1 MRLFFT
7 PLFVFERKQ
16 IAMIADEKS
25 PTRISHR
32 IFATSRS
39 EMGINMNKNKY
50 RLTGVI
56 VIFCAVYSV
65 LIFWNK
71 TNMKTVLTE
80 VCKELLLQTG
90 VPSYAYIKNV
100 DNDDFTF
107 FENVINDICPINE
120 YLMANENTGA
130 VYTAAD
136 GIVQGNPAQDSENT
150 SGKSSENA
158 ADVQISAEQTDR
170 TVPSQEN
177 TSNAAQPDNS
187 AQNADTQA
195 QQGENA
201 DARQVISRNTVT
213 GTVFSKAQL
222 CDFSFVSKFYTVTSI
237 TSLTENILRPEEFL
251 NKDLSIT
258 KDVTKP
264 QILIFHTHSQ
274 ETFADSVA
282 GDPTTTIVGVGD
294 YLTELLTQKYG
305 YQVIHDTSV
314 YDYVDGKLDR
324 SKAYTYAEEGIAKI
338 LQENPSI
345 EVVIDLHRDGVAET
359 THLLTEVDGKKMAKI
374 MFFNGLSYSR
384 VNGDIGYLYNPYR
397 DDNLAMSLQ
406 MQLIGKAYYPDFLR
420 NIYVNAYRYC
430 LHERGRSML
439 IEAGAQTNTVEEVKN
454 AMEPLADILNKFL
467 SGEKVYE

>member
-1 MRLFFT
+1 MHR
-7 PLFVFERKQ
+7 EIRRRIRK
-16 IAMIADEKS
+16 IL
-25 PTRISHR
+25 P
-32 IFATSRS
+32 
-39 EMGINMNKNKY
+39 
-50 RLTGVI
+50 V
-56 VIFCAVYSV
+56 
-65 LIFWNK
+65 
-71 TNMKTVLTE
+71 
-80 VCKELLLQTG
+80 
-90 VPSYAYIKNV
+90 
-100 DNDDFTF
+100 
-107 FENVINDICPINE
+107 
-120 YLMANENTGA
+120 NT
-130 VYTAAD
+130 
-136 GIVQGNPAQDSENT
+136 
-150 SGKSSENA
+150 SENA

-170 TVPSQEN
+170 TVPLQEN

-237 TSLTENILRPEEFL
+237 TSLTENILRPEEFI

-324 SKAYTYAEEGIAKI
+324 SKAYTYAEEGIDKVFCK
-338 LQENPSI
+338 ENPSI
-345 EVVIDLHRDGVAET
+345 EVVIDLRPGRCGRKPRI
-359 THLLTEVDGKKMAKI
+359 LLTEVDGTK
-374 MFFNGLSYSR
+374 NGLK
-384 VNGDIGYLYNPYR
+384 LC
-397 DDNLAMSLQ
+397 
-406 MQLIGKAYYPDFLR
+406 F
-420 NIYVNAYRYC
+420 
-430 LHERGRSML
+430 
-439 IEAGAQTNTVEEVKN
+439 
-454 AMEPLADILNKFL
+454 
-467 SGEKVYE
+467 

>member
-1 MRLFFT
+1 M
-7 PLFVFERKQ
+7 
-16 IAMIADEKS
+16 
-25 PTRISHR
+25 
-32 IFATSRS
+32 
-39 EMGINMNKNKY
+39 
-50 RLTGVI
+50 
-56 VIFCAVYSV
+56 
-65 LIFWNK
+65 
-71 TNMKTVLTE
+71 
-80 VCKELLLQTG
+80 
-90 VPSYAYIKNV
+90 
-100 DNDDFTF
+100 
-107 FENVINDICPINE
+107 
-120 YLMANENTGA
+120 
-130 VYTAAD
+130 
-136 GIVQGNPAQDSENT
+136 
-150 SGKSSENA
+150 
-158 ADVQISAEQTDR
+158 
-170 TVPSQEN
+170 
-177 TSNAAQPDNS
+177 
-187 AQNADTQA
+187 
-195 QQGENA
+195 
-201 DARQVISRNTVT
+201 
-213 GTVFSKAQL
+213 
-222 CDFSFVSKFYTVTSI
+222 
-237 TSLTENILRPEEFL
+237 
-251 NKDLSIT
+251 SIT

-274 ETFADSVA
+274 ETFLDSVA

>member
-1 MRLFFT
+1 M
-7 PLFVFERKQ
+7 
-16 IAMIADEKS
+16 
-25 PTRISHR
+25 
-32 IFATSRS
+32 
-39 EMGINMNKNKY
+39 
-50 RLTGVI
+50 
-56 VIFCAVYSV
+56 
-65 LIFWNK
+65 
-71 TNMKTVLTE
+71 
-80 VCKELLLQTG
+80 
-90 VPSYAYIKNV
+90 
-100 DNDDFTF
+100 
-107 FENVINDICPINE
+107 
-120 YLMANENTGA
+120 
-130 VYTAAD
+130 
-136 GIVQGNPAQDSENT
+136 
-150 SGKSSENA
+150 
-158 ADVQISAEQTDR
+158 
-170 TVPSQEN
+170 
-177 TSNAAQPDNS
+177 
-187 AQNADTQA
+187 
-195 QQGENA
+195 
-201 DARQVISRNTVT
+201 
-213 GTVFSKAQL
+213 
-222 CDFSFVSKFYTVTSI
+222 
-237 TSLTENILRPEEFL
+237 TENILRPEEFL

>member
-1 MRLFFT
+1 M
-7 PLFVFERKQ
+7 
-16 IAMIADEKS
+16 
-25 PTRISHR
+25 
-32 IFATSRS
+32 
-39 EMGINMNKNKY
+39 
-50 RLTGVI
+50 
-56 VIFCAVYSV
+56 
-65 LIFWNK
+65 
-71 TNMKTVLTE
+71 
-80 VCKELLLQTG
+80 
-90 VPSYAYIKNV
+90 
-100 DNDDFTF
+100 
-107 FENVINDICPINE
+107 
-120 YLMANENTGA
+120 
-130 VYTAAD
+130 
-136 GIVQGNPAQDSENT
+136 
-150 SGKSSENA
+150 
-158 ADVQISAEQTDR
+158 
-170 TVPSQEN
+170 
-177 TSNAAQPDNS
+177 
-187 AQNADTQA
+187 
-195 QQGENA
+195 
-201 DARQVISRNTVT
+201 
-213 GTVFSKAQL
+213 
-222 CDFSFVSKFYTVTSI
+222 
-237 TSLTENILRPEEFL
+237 TENILRPEEFL

-324 SKAYTYAEEGIAKI
+324 S
-338 LQENPSI
+338 
-345 EVVIDLHRDGVAET
+345 
-359 THLLTEVDGKKMAKI
+359 KI

>member
-1 MRLFFT
+1 M
-7 PLFVFERKQ
+7 
-16 IAMIADEKS
+16 
-25 PTRISHR
+25 
-32 IFATSRS
+32 
-39 EMGINMNKNKY
+39 
-50 RLTGVI
+50 
-56 VIFCAVYSV
+56 
-65 LIFWNK
+65 
-71 TNMKTVLTE
+71 
-80 VCKELLLQTG
+80 
-90 VPSYAYIKNV
+90 
-100 DNDDFTF
+100 
-107 FENVINDICPINE
+107 
-120 YLMANENTGA
+120 
-130 VYTAAD
+130 
-136 GIVQGNPAQDSENT
+136 
-150 SGKSSENA
+150 
-158 ADVQISAEQTDR
+158 
-170 TVPSQEN
+170 
-177 TSNAAQPDNS
+177 
-187 AQNADTQA
+187 
-195 QQGENA
+195 
-201 DARQVISRNTVT
+201 
-213 GTVFSKAQL
+213 
-222 CDFSFVSKFYTVTSI
+222 
-237 TSLTENILRPEEFL
+237 TENILRPEEFL

-258 KDVTKP
+258 KDVSKP

-439 IEAGAQTNTVEEVKN
+439 IEAGAQTNTIEEVKN

>member
-136 GIVQGNPAQDSENT
+136 GIAQGNPAQDSENT

-222 CDFSFVSKFYTVTSI
+222 CDFSFVS
-237 TSLTENILRPEEFL
+237 
-251 NKDLSIT
+251 
-258 KDVTKP
+258 
-264 QILIFHTHSQ
+264 IF
-274 ETFADSVA
+274 
-282 GDPTTTIVGVGD
+282 
-294 YLTELLTQKYG
+294 
-305 YQVIHDTSV
+305 
-314 YDYVDGKLDR
+314 
-324 SKAYTYAEEGIAKI
+324 
-338 LQENPSI
+338 
-345 EVVIDLHRDGVAET
+345 
-359 THLLTEVDGKKMAKI
+359 
-374 MFFNGLSYSR
+374 
-384 VNGDIGYLYNPYR
+384 
-397 DDNLAMSLQ
+397 
-406 MQLIGKAYYPDFLR
+406 
-420 NIYVNAYRYC
+420 
-430 LHERGRSML
+430 
-439 IEAGAQTNTVEEVKN
+439 
-454 AMEPLADILNKFL
+454 
-467 SGEKVYE
+467 

>member
-136 GIVQGNPAQDSENT
+136 GIAQGNPAQDSENT
-150 SGKSSENA
+150 SGKSSENE
-158 ADVQISAEQTDR
+158 ADVQI
-170 TVPSQEN
+170 
-177 TSNAAQPDNS
+177 
-187 AQNADTQA
+187 
-195 QQGENA
+195 
-201 DARQVISRNTVT
+201 
-213 GTVFSKAQL
+213 
-222 CDFSFVSKFYTVTSI
+222 
-237 TSLTENILRPEEFL
+237 
-251 NKDLSIT
+251 
-258 KDVTKP
+258 
-264 QILIFHTHSQ
+264 
-274 ETFADSVA
+274 
-282 GDPTTTIVGVGD
+282 
-294 YLTELLTQKYG
+294 
-305 YQVIHDTSV
+305 
-314 YDYVDGKLDR
+314 
-324 SKAYTYAEEGIAKI
+324 
-338 LQENPSI
+338 
-345 EVVIDLHRDGVAET
+345 
-359 THLLTEVDGKKMAKI
+359 
-374 MFFNGLSYSR
+374 
-384 VNGDIGYLYNPYR
+384 
-397 DDNLAMSLQ
+397 
-406 MQLIGKAYYPDFLR
+406 
-420 NIYVNAYRYC
+420 
-430 LHERGRSML
+430 
-439 IEAGAQTNTVEEVKN
+439 
-454 AMEPLADILNKFL
+454 
-467 SGEKVYE
+467 